1 MTNQNQNFDFKAI
14 AEQLRPHIN
23 SIVFDLCPGGEI
35 KGNEYVA
42 ASILGGK
49 GTSFRINLTSG
60 KWADF
65 ADANQRGHD
74 IISYYAKCKNLNN
87 GQAAKELKQIYLGE
101 QPRPKLNYPVEV
113 KKDKAALIKPPPNA
127 APPQQIHLGLLPAYT
142 WCYRDGQGDP
152 WFYIYR
158 YNLPDG
164 SKEFRPLCYD
174 ESGKWVLKAWPQPRP
189 LYNLDL
195 ILKFPDKPILVCE
208 GEKAADA
215 AAKITSAYITTTWP
229 NGAQSVNKAAWDT
242 LYNRKV
248 LLWPDAD
255 EAGIK
260 CMAHLGQVLA
270 EFCQEVKVI
279 ETDRTDGWDAADALS
294 EGMNHQALVDWAKP
308 LVRTITKPMTYSNV
322 EVLDPEPAKQS
333 NPNDQAAETEV
344 KVSRNLTLMYIEA
357 GLKMNEK
364 TGKVAIS
371 SDNITK
377 ILCYMDEFKNHLWF
391 DTFHHRVFMDW
402 NGERRPLNDIS
413 WLQIT
418 ARLQGFYEL
427 TTLKKDTVWDAIQ
440 IAAHQNPRNEVK
452 EYITS
457 HTWDQTPRVQTFF
470 QDAMG
475 AEDSE
480 YARAVSRNF
489 FISIVARVMNPGCKV
504 DTMVILEGGQGT
516 FKSTSLKI
524 LAGDWFAEANSSLD
538 SKDFEQGLVGRM
550 IVEFGELDQF
560 RKSDSTLIK
569 KKLSCS
575 VDTYRPSYGRSVV
588 DIPRMCVFVG
598 TTNKDKYLQDET
610 GGRRFWPIRVKVCDI
625 EYIKANRDQLFA
637 EALWL
642 YNQGCTW
649 HEVPEEAKAEQEA
662 RREQD
667 PYEEYILEWLNG
679 VFDPTK
685 PWLGTQ
691 KKERFTTK
699 DVWESA
705 LRGDPSRL
713 DIKAQKSISK
723 SLKSLGYEQ
732 VVSKDS
738 ERRTIRLWVKTLGS
752 EKIDNS

>member
-1 MTNQNQNFDFKAI
+1 MTNQNQSFDFKAI

-23 SIVFDLCPGGEI
+23 SIVFNLCPGGEI

-42 ASILGGK
+42 ASIHGGK
-49 GTSFRINLTSG
+49 GTSFRINLTTG

-65 ADANQRGHD
+65 ADANHRGHD

-87 GQAAKELKQIYLGE
+87 GQAAKELKQTYLGGSD
-101 QPRPKLNYPVEV
+101 RPKLNYPVEV
-113 KKDKAALIKPPPNA
+113 KKDKAALIKPPVNA
-127 APPQQIHLGLLPAYT
+127 APPQQIHLGLTPSFT

-152 WFYIYR
+152 LFYVYR

-174 ESGKWVLKAWPQPRP
+174 ESGKWVQRAWPQPRP

-195 ILKFPDKPILVCE
+195 ILKNPDKPILVCE

-215 AAKITSAYITTTWP
+215 AAKITGAYITTTWP
-229 NGAQSVNKAAWDT
+229 NGAQSVNKAGWNN
-242 LYNRKV
+242 LHGRKV

-260 CMAHLGQVLA
+260 CMAHLSQVLV
-270 EFCQEVKVI
+270 EFCQEVKII

-294 EGMNHQALVDWAKP
+294 EGMNHQALVEWAKP
-308 LVRTITKPMTYSNV
+308 LVRAITKPMTYSNV
-322 EVLDPEPAKQS
+322 EVLEPESKIPD
-333 NPNDQAAETEV
+333 PNDQAAETEV

-371 SDNITK
+371 SDNIAK
-377 ILCYMDEFKNHLWF
+377 ILCYMDEFRNHLWF

-440 IAAHQNPRNEVK
+440 IAAYQNPKNEVR
-452 EYITS
+452 EYIQS
-457 HTWDQTPRVQTFF
+457 HTWDKEPRLETFF
-470 QDAMG
+470 QKAMG

-480 YARAVSRNF
+480 YSRAISRNF
-489 FISIVARVMNPGCKV
+489 FISIVARVINPGCKV

-516 FKSTSLKI
+516 FKSTSLKV

-538 SKDFEQGLVGRM
+538 SKDFEQGLLGRM

-575 VDTYRPSYGRSVV
+575 VDSYRPSYGRSVV
-588 DIPRMCVFVG
+588 DIPRTCVFVG

-610 GGRRFWPIRVKVCDI
+610 GGRRFWPIRVKICDI
-625 EYIKANRDQLFA
+625 EYIKDNRDQLFA
-637 EALWL
+637 EALWM

-649 HEVPEEAKAEQEA
+649 HEVPEQAKEEQEA

-667 PYEEYILEWLNG
+667 PFEELITKWLETGN
-679 VFDPTK
+679 PMK
-685 PWLGTQ
+685 PWEGR
-691 KKERFTTK
+691 KEKFTTS
-699 DVWESA
+699 DVWIDG
-705 LRGDPSRL
+705 LQGDPSRL
-713 DIKAQKSISK
+713 DLRAQKSISK
-723 SLKSLGYEQ
+723 SLKALGYEQ
-732 VVSKDS
+732 RFSKVGTNKTTRVWTKVS
-738 ERRTIRLWVKTLGS
+738 EET
-752 EKIDNS
+752 DNS

>member
-87 GQAAKELKQIYLGE
+87 GQAARELKEKYLGDK
-101 QPRPKLNYPVEV
+101 PRPQLNYPVV
-113 KKDKAALIKPPPNA
+113 KKEKTALIKPPPNA
-127 APPQQIHLGLLPAYT
+127 APPQQIHLGSGPSHT

-152 WFYIYR
+152 LFYIYR

-164 SKEFRPLCYD
+164 SKEFKPFSYD
-174 ESGKWVLKAWPQPRP
+174 TSGRWVQRAWPSPRP
-189 LYNLDL
+189 IYNLDL
-195 ILKFPDKPILVCE
+195 ILKNPDKPILICE

-215 AAKITSAYITTTWP
+215 AMKITSAYVATTWP
-229 NGAQSVNKAAWDT
+229 NGSQSASKADFT
-242 LYNRKV
+242 SVYGRKI

-255 EAGIK
+255 DAGIK
-260 CMAHLGQVLA
+260 AMAYIASLLA
-270 EFCQEVKVI
+270 DHCAEVKI
-279 ETDRTDGWDAADALS
+279 IDTDKSDGWDAADALS
-294 EGMNHQALVDWAKP
+294 EGMDHAGLISWAKP
-308 LVRTITKPMTYSNV
+308 LVRTITKPQTYSNV
-322 EVLDPEPAKQS
+322 EVLDPEPAKPS
-333 NPNDQAAETEV
+333 NPNEQASETEV

-357 GLKMNEK
+357 
-364 TGKVAIS
+364 
-371 SDNITK
+371 
-377 ILCYMDEFKNHLWF
+377 
-391 DTFHHRVFMDW
+391 DW

-440 IAAHQNPRNEVK
+440 IAAYQNPRNEVK

-457 HTWDQTPRVQTFF
+457 HRWDQTPRVQMFF
-470 QDAMG
+470 QEAMG
-475 AEDSE
+475 AEDSD

-588 DIPRMCVFVG
+588 DIPRTCVFVG

-625 EYIKANRDQLFA
+625 EYIKDNRDQLFA

-642 YNQGCTW
+642 YEQGCTW
-649 HEVPEEAKAEQEA
+649 HEVPDQAKEEQEA

-667 PYEEYILEWLNG
+667 PYEELIIKWLETGN
-679 VFDPTK
+679 PMK
-685 PWLGTQ
+685 PWEGR
-691 KKERFTTK
+691 KERFSTT
-699 DVWESA
+699 DVWIDG
-705 LRGDPSRL
+705 LQGDPSRL
-713 DIKAQKSISK
+713 DIRAQKSISK
-723 SLKSLGYEQ
+723 SLKALGYEQ
-732 VVSKDS
+732 RFIKNTDKKV
-738 ERRTIRLWVKTLGS
+738 IRVWTQIS
-752 EKIDNS
+752 DETDNS

>member
-1 MTNQNQNFDFKAI
+1 MTNQNQSFDFKEI
-14 AEQLRPHIN
+14 AEQLRPYIN

-42 ASILGGK
+42 ASIRGGK
-49 GTSFRINLTSG
+49 GTSFRINLNTG

-65 ADANQRGHD
+65 ADTNQRGHD
-74 IISYYAKCKNLNN
+74 VISYYAKCKNLNN
-87 GQAAKELKQIYLGE
+87 GQAAKELKQNYLGE
-101 QPRPKLNYPVEV
+101 VKKPQFNYPVEI
-113 KKDKAALIKPPPNA
+113 KKDRAALIKPPSNA
-127 APPQQIHLGLLPAYT
+127 APPQQIHLGSGPAFT

-152 WFYIYR
+152 LFYVYR

-164 SKEFRPLCYD
+164 SKEFKPFSYD
-174 ESGKWVLKAWPQPRP
+174 ESGRWVSRAWPAPRP

-195 ILKFPDKPILVCE
+195 ILKNPDKPVLICE

-215 AAKITSAYITTTWP
+215 ASKITSAYIATTWP
-229 NGAQSVNKAAWDT
+229 NGAQSVNKAGWDN
-242 LYNRKV
+242 LHGRKV

-260 CMAHLGQVLA
+260 CMAHLSQVLV

-294 EGMNHQALVDWAKP
+294 EGMNHQRLVEWAKP
-308 LVRTITKPMTYSNV
+308 LVRNITKPVTYANV
-322 EVLDPEPAKQS
+322 EIMEPE
-333 NPNDQAAETEV
+333 QAVPEAPPVETEV
-344 KVSRNLTLMYIEA
+344 RVSRNLTLMYIEA

-371 SDNITK
+371 SDNIAK
-377 ILCYMDEFKNHLWF
+377 ILCHIDEFRSHIWF

-440 IAAHQNPRNEVK
+440 IAAHMNPKNEVR
-452 EYITS
+452 EYIQSTE
-457 HTWDQTPRVQTFF
+457 WDNEPRLETFF
-470 QDAMG
+470 QKAMG

-480 YARAVSRNF
+480 YSRAVSRNF

-516 FKSTSLKI
+516 FKSTSLKV

-538 SKDFEQGLVGRM
+538 SKDFEQGLLGRM

-575 VDTYRPSYGRSVV
+575 VDSYRPSYGRSVI
-588 DIPRMCVFVG
+588 DIPRTCVFVG

-610 GGRRFWPIRVKVCDI
+610 GGRRFWPIRVKICDI
-625 EYIKANRDQLFA
+625 DYIKQNRDPLFA

-642 YNQGCTW
+642 YKQGHTW
-649 HEVPEEAKAEQEA
+649 HEVPELAKAEQEA

-667 PYEEYILEWLNG
+667 PFEEFIQVWLEKGN
-679 VFDPTK
+679 PHK
-685 PWLGTQ
+685 PWEGR
-691 KKERFTTK
+691 KEKFTTS
-699 DVWESA
+699 DVWIDA
-705 LRGDPSRL
+705 LHGDPSRL
-713 DIKAQKSISK
+713 DLRVQKSISK
-723 SLKSLGYEQ
+723 SLKALGFEQ
-732 VVSKDS
+732 KYIKDK
-738 ERRTIRLWVKTLGS
+738 ERRTIRLWIRVIEET
-752 EKIDNS
+752 NSF